1 LPAQPYKRRI
11 AVTDDGIVM
20 IAIVVIEI
28 GDGIV
33 TTTTGIVV
41 AAMIVTIVMTATIA
55 MVVTGTMV
63 ATTTA
68 LRLS

>member
-33 TTTTGIVV
+33 TTTTGIAA

-55 MVVTGTMV
+55 MVDTETMA

-68 LRLS
+68 LRFN